1 MIEPVR
7 NMEKH
12 LFICLANSFKY
23 GGRCIAGI
31 EIRLSA
37 DEKTFRVVDDQGEPR
52 WIRPVQR
59 ETTHKEIPMETARNI
74 RILDV
79 IELSNTEACGSG
91 CQNENFYYS
100 RMRIIK
106 SLPFS
111 QKVLQALLSKR
122 DYVLHSQGRFL
133 THKEYCANKG
143 SLMLIEP
150 EEPEIIREEKFKDG
164 IKKIQYKTRFTY
176 KGNEYL
182 VSVTDPRYLERM
194 EGYSNVPLIGK
205 FPTGTFYY
213 AISMTEE
220 PVEVDGQLQ
229 HYKLIAGIIDT
240 RSVEA
245 DAQQD
250 ARNESLPYYLAEQ
263 FAMHTNRPIFIT
275 GKAGTGKTTFLRKLR
290 EQSPKNMAVV
300 APTGVAAINAGGMT
314 IHSLFQLPVRTLIPT
329 PQSYRQLFAEQRLT
343 QRKRNMLYHLEML
356 VIDEISMVRADVLDA
371 IDTVLRRYKYR
382 KDQPFGGVQLVMIGD
397 LFQLSPVVTKG
408 EDEETMKKYYEGP
421 YFFQAKVMKE
431 LQPIYVELDHVFR
444 QQDQTF
450 VSLLNEVREN
460 QLTTQGR
467 ALLNSRYNPRFK
479 NTDEDFHITLTTHNR
494 SADELNERELNRLPD
509 EPHVFEADIKK
520 DFPANIYPTEEILTL
535 KVGARVMFVR
545 NDDQKPRRFY
555 NGKIGVITDIDD
567 GKIFVRCDDGD
578 IEVTRMVWENI
589 RYREDEKTGKIDE
602 EVLGTFTQYPLRLAW
617 AVTIHK
623 SQGLTFD
630 KVIIDAARAFAAGQV
645 YVALSRC
652 RTLEGIV
659 LSSKLDYVEL
669 DNDPS
674 VLRYTDSQPSV
685 ETVNQALPK
694 ARKEYEVQLFSALFD
709 FHRTLSLVD
718 QMRKVAAKAV
728 SFNAECLPF
737 LEGLQPIFSEWQ
749 SIAEK
754 FRPQLTKLL
763 LHGDKSMLRERLQA
777 ACLYFLPLLEPVAQ
791 QVANHPCRSKNKGD
805 VSDFEPLLND
815 LFLVLHEKMHLMQS
829 ILKTEE
835 PSSES
840 LLQAR
845 NNFVAPMADLQPLM
859 EKPQKKTK
867 APKKEPKPK
876 APKPVKAPAKNEYKG
891 SALDDMAVEA
901 MIHDMLVEGKPSPF
915 LLDFIKMVKQRRNP
929 APAPQ
934 QRFGERWMV
943 EDDLRLRE
951 LFLEGTP
958 IAQLAKEFNRTQGA
972 IRARLKKFGLIE

>member
-1 MIEPVR
+1 MNDIEPY
-7 NMEKH
+7 
-12 LFICLANSFKY
+12 I
-23 GGRCIAGI
+23 
-31 EIRLSA
+31 
-37 DEKTFRVVDDQGEPR
+37 
-52 WIRPVQR
+52 
-59 ETTHKEIPMETARNI
+59 
-74 RILDV
+74 
-79 IELSNTEACGSG
+79 
-91 CQNENFYYS
+91 
-100 RMRIIK
+100 
-106 SLPFS
+106 
-111 QKVLQALLSKR
+111 
-122 DYVLHSQGRFL
+122 
-133 THKEYCANKG
+133 
-143 SLMLIEP
+143 
-150 EEPEIIREEKFKDG
+150 
-164 IKKIQYKTRFTY
+164 
-176 KGNEYL
+176 
-182 VSVTDPRYLERM
+182 
-194 EGYSNVPLIGK
+194 
-205 FPTGTFYY
+205 
-213 AISMTEE
+213 
-220 PVEVDGQLQ
+220 
-229 HYKLIAGIIDT
+229 
-240 RSVEA
+240 
-245 DAQQD
+245 D
-250 ARNESLPYYLAEQ
+250 ARNQSLPYYLAEQ
-263 FAMHTNRPIFIT
+263 FALHTNRPIFIT

-329 PQSYRQLFAEQRLT
+329 PQSYKQLFAEQRLT

-382 KDQPFGGVQLVMIGD
+382 KDKPFGGVQLVMIGD

-408 EDEETMKKYYEGP
+408 EDEDAMNKYYEGP

-450 VSLLNEVREN
+450 VNLLNEVREN
-460 QLTTQGR
+460 QLTAQGR
-467 ALLNSRYNPRFK
+467 ALLNAQYNPRFR

-494 SADELNERELNRLPD
+494 LADELNERELNRLPD
-509 EPHVFEADIKK
+509 DPHVFEADIKK
-520 DFPANIYPTEEILTL
+520 DFPVNIYPTEESLTL
-535 KVGARVMFVR
+535 KKGARVMFVR

-578 IEVTRMVWENI
+578 IEVNRMVWDNI

-602 EVLGTFTQYPLRLAW
+602 EVLGSFVQYPLRLAW

-652 RTLEGIV
+652 RTLEGLV
-659 LSSKLDYVEL
+659 LSTPLDYVEL

-674 VLRYTDSQPSV
+674 VLRYTGSQPSV
-685 ETVNQALPK
+685 EAVSQALPT
-694 ARKEYEVQLFSALFD
+694 ARKEYETQLFSALFD

-728 SFNAECLPF
+728 SFNEETLPW
-737 LEGLQPIFSEWQ
+737 LEELTPIFSEWQ
-749 SIAEK
+749 TIAEK

-763 LHGDKSMLRERLQA
+763 LHGDKSVLRGRLQA
-777 ACLYFLPLLEPVAQ
+777 ACQYFLPLMEPVAQ

-829 ILKTEE
+829 ILNTAV
-835 PSSES
+835 PSTES

-859 EKPQKKTK
+859 EKTKKGTK
-867 APKKEPKPK
+867 GRSTKDKGVKTI
-876 APKPVKAPAKNEYKG
+876 KPVKGPTKNEYKG

-901 MIHDMLVEGKPSPF
+901 MIHDMLVDGKPSSF

-929 APAPQ
+929 APEPQ
-934 QRFGERWMV
+934 QRYGERWMV

-951 LFLEGTP
+951 LFLEGTT

-972 IRARLKKFGLIE
+972 IRARLKKLGLIE

>member
-59 ETTHKEIPMETARNI
+59 ETSHKEIPTETARNI

-133 THKEYCANKG
+133 THKEYCANQG

-150 EEPEIIREEKFKDG
+150 EEPEIIREEKLKDG

-182 VSVTDPRYLERM
+182 ISVTDPRYLERM

-329 PQSYRQLFAEQRLT
+329 PQSYKQLFAEQRLT

-371 IDTVLRRYKYR
+371 IDQVLRRYKYR

-397 LFQLSPVVTKG
+397 LFQLSPVVTRG
-408 EDEETMKKYYEGP
+408 EDEDAMNKYYEGP
-421 YFFQAKVMKE
+421 YFFQAKVMQE

-450 VSLLNEVREN
+450 VQLLNEVREN
-460 QLTTQGR
+460 QLTMQGR
-467 ALLNSRYNPRFK
+467 ALLNARYNPRFK

-494 SADELNERELNRLPD
+494 SADELNERELNRLD
-509 EPHVFEADIKK
+509 EPHVFTAEIKK
-520 DFPANIYPTEEILTL
+520 DFPVNIYPTEEVLTL
-535 KVGARVMFVR
+535 KEGARVMFVR

-555 NGKIGVITDIDD
+555 NGKIGVITEIDSE
-567 GKIFVRCDDGD
+567 KIVVRCEDGD

-589 RYREDEKTGKIDE
+589 RYKEDEKTGKIDE

-659 LSSKLDYVEL
+659 LSTPLDYVEL

-709 FHRTLSLVD
+709 FHRTLSLVE

-728 SFNAECLPF
+728 SFNEETLPW
-737 LEGLQPIFSEWQ
+737 LEELQPVFSEWQ
-749 SIAEK
+749 TIAEK

-763 LHGDKSMLRERLQA
+763 LHGDKAMLCGRLQA
-777 ACLYFLPLLEPVAQ
+777 ACQYFLPLMEPVAQ

-805 VSDFEPLLND
+805 VSDFEPLLSD

-829 ILKTEE
+829 LLKTDE

-859 EKPQKKTK
+859 EKPQRSRKSKVESRK
-867 APKKEPKPK
+867 PEKPK
-876 APKPVKAPAKNEYKG
+876 TPKPVKGPAKRYG
-891 SALDDMAVEA
+891 CGGDD
-901 MIHDMLVEGKPSPF
+901 
-915 LLDFIKMVKQRRNP
+915 
-929 APAPQ
+929 
-934 QRFGERWMV
+934 
-943 EDDLRLRE
+943 
-951 LFLEGTP
+951 T
-958 IAQLAKEFNRTQGA
+958 
-972 IRARLKKFGLIE
+972 